1 MSAAASDRSAYGA
14 LEARFRRLGLLGGAA
29 AMLHWDWAT
38 MMPPGGAEARSAQ
51 LAELALIRHETLTD
65 PSVRDLLDEADADA
79 SSLDDWRR
87 ANLTHMRRRWRD
99 AAALPPDLVQALS
112 EASSHCELVWREAR
126 PANDF
131 AAFAEAFAPLLGLVR
146 EKAAALGEAKGCA
159 PYDALIESYE
169 PGLRSDTID
178 PLFDDLAGF
187 LPEFLGRVQEK
198 QAGDLALP
206 PVSAP
211 VPAQQALAKRLMAA
225 LGFDFD
231 HGRLDVSLHPFCGG
245 SAGDIRITTRYDE
258 DDALSGLMG
267 VLHET
272 GHALYEAGLPDEWRY
287 QPVGQAGG
295 MALHE
300 SQSLLI
306 EMQACRS
313 RPFMRFLAPLLG
325 QHLNGGDGASAD
337 AEALHRRA
345 VRVEPGYIRVDADE
359 VTYPAHVMLRYRLE
373 RALIGGD
380 LAVDGIPGAWAEIH
394 DALLGLRPEN
404 DTHGCLQDIHWSVG
418 EIGYFPSYTVGALMA
433 AQFFD
438 AAARHMPD
446 LWPAIE
452 RGDFAPLLGWLRA
465 NVHGLAAR
473 YEGPAL
479 LERATGAPLG
489 TEVFKTHLERRYLS

>member
-1 MSAAASDRSAYGA
+1 MSAYGA

-38 MMPPGGAEARSAQ
+38 MMPPGGAEPRAAQ

-65 PSVRDLLDEADADA
+65 PNVRDLLDKAEADTDT
-79 SSLDDWRR
+79 LDDWQR
-87 ANLTHMRRRWRD
+87 ANLARMRRRWRE
-99 AAALPPDLVQALS
+99 AAALPADLVQALS
-112 EASSHCELVWREAR
+112 EASSHCEMVWREAR
-126 PANDF
+126 PASDF
-131 AAFAEAFAPLLGLVR
+131 PSFARAFTPLLALVR
-146 EKAAALGEAKGCA
+146 EKAAALGEALDCA
-159 PYDALIESYE
+159 PYDGLIDSYE
-169 PGLRSDTID
+169 PGLRSATID

-187 LPEFLGRVQEK
+187 LPEFLGRVQER
-198 QAGDLALP
+198 QAGDGTPP

-211 VPAQQALAKRLMAA
+211 VEAQQALAKRLMTA

-258 DDALSGLMG
+258 ADALSGLMG

-272 GHALYEAGLPDEWRY
+272 GHALYEAGLPEAWRY

-313 RPFMRFLAPLLG
+313 QPFMRFLAPLLG
-325 QHLNGGDGASAD
+325 QHLNGSGGDSAD
-337 AEALHRRA
+337 AEALYRRA
-345 VRVEPGYIRVDADE
+345 IRVEPGYIRVDADE
-359 VTYPAHVMLRYRLE
+359 VTYPAHIMLRYRLE
-373 RALIGGD
+373 RALIAGE
-380 LAVDGIPGAWAEIH
+380 LAVDEIPGAWAEVH
-394 DALLGLRPEN
+394 GALLGLRPEN
-404 DTHGCLQDIHWSVG
+404 DAQGCLQDIHWSVG
-418 EIGYFPSYTVGALMA
+418 ELGYFPSYTIGALMA

-438 AAARHMPD
+438 AAAREEPD

-452 RGDFAPLLGWLRA
+452 RGDFAPLFGWLRA
-465 NVHGLAAR
+465 NVHCLASR

-479 LERATGAPLG
+479 LERATGKSLG
-489 TEVFKTHLERRYLS
+489 TEVFKAHLQRRYLG

>member
-1 MSAAASDRSAYGA
+1 MSAYAE
-14 LEARFRRLGLLGGAA
+14 LEVRFRRLGLLGGAA

-38 MMPPGGAEARSAQ
+38 MMPPGGAEPRAAQ
-51 LAELALIRHETLTD
+51 LAELALIRHEMLTE
-65 PSVRDLLDEADADA
+65 SRVSDLLDEAEADT
-79 SSLDDWRR
+79 SDLDDWQR
-87 ANLTHMRRRWRD
+87 ANLSRMWRRWRE

-112 EASSHCELVWREAR
+112 EASSQCELVWREAR

-131 AAFAEAFAPLLGLVR
+131 SAFAQAFAPLLGLVR
-146 EKAAALGEAKGCA
+146 EKADALGEALDCA
-159 PYDALIESYE
+159 PYDGLIDSYE
-169 PGLRSDTID
+169 PGLRCATID
-178 PLFDDLAGF
+178 PLFDDLADF
-187 LPEFLGRVQEK
+187 LPEFLGRVREA
-198 QAGDLALP
+198 QAGERALP

-211 VPAQQALAKRLMAA
+211 EAAQQALARQLMTA

-258 DDALSGLMG
+258 ADALSGLMG

-272 GHALYEAGLPDEWRY
+272 GHALYEAGLPEEWRY
-287 QPVGQAGG
+287 QPVGRAGG

-313 RPFMRFLAPLLG
+313 RPFMRYLAPLLS
-325 QHLNGGDGASAD
+325 QHVDGGDDGGATD
-337 AEALHRRA
+337 AEALYRRA
-345 VRVEPGYIRVDADE
+345 IRVEPGYIRVDSDE

-373 RALIGGD
+373 RALIAGT
-380 LAVDGIPGAWAEIH
+380 LAVDEIPGAWADIH
-394 DALLGLRPEN
+394 ETLLGLRPEN
-404 DTHGCLQDIHWSVG
+404 DTQGCLQDIHWSVG
-418 EIGYFPSYTVGALMA
+418 EVGYFPSYTIGALMA

-438 AAARHMPD
+438 AATRDEPD
-446 LWPAIE
+446 VWPAIE

-465 NVHGLAAR
+465 NVHGLASR
-473 YEGPAL
+473 HEGPAL

-489 TEVFKTHLERRYLS
+489 TDVFKAHLQRRYLG

>member
-1 MSAAASDRSAYGA
+1 MSAYGA

-38 MMPPGGAEARSAQ
+38 MMPPGGAEPRAAQ

-65 PSVRDLLDEADADA
+65 PSVRDLLDEAEAD
-79 SSLDDWRR
+79 SDTLDDWQR
-87 ANLTHMRRRWRD
+87 ANLARMRRRWRE
-99 AAALPPDLVQALS
+99 AAALPADLVQALS
-112 EASSHCELVWREAR
+112 EASSHCEMVWREAR
-126 PANDF
+126 PASDF
-131 AAFAEAFAPLLGLVR
+131 PAFARAFAPLLALVR
-146 EKAAALGEAKGCA
+146 EKAAALGEALDCA
-159 PYDALIESYE
+159 PYDGLIDSYE
-169 PGLRSDTID
+169 PGLRSATID
-178 PLFDDLAGF
+178 LLFDDLADF
-187 LPEFLGRVQEK
+187 LPEFLGRVQER
-198 QAGDLALP
+198 QAGDGTPP

-211 VPAQQALAKRLMAA
+211 VEAQQALARRLMTA

-258 DDALSGLMG
+258 ADALSGLMG

-272 GHALYEAGLPDEWRY
+272 GHALYEAGLPEAWRY

-313 RPFMRFLAPLLG
+313 QPFMRFLAPLLG
-325 QHLNGGDGASAD
+325 QHLNGGGEDSAGAD
-337 AEALHRRA
+337 ALYRRA
-345 VRVEPGYIRVDADE
+345 IRVEPGYIRVDADE
-359 VTYPAHVMLRYRLE
+359 VTYPAHIMLRYRLE
-373 RALIGGD
+373 RALIAGE
-380 LAVDGIPGAWAEIH
+380 LVVDEIPGAWGEVH
-394 DALLGLRPEN
+394 GALLGLRPEN
-404 DTHGCLQDIHWSVG
+404 DAQGCLQDIHWSVG
-418 EIGYFPSYTVGALMA
+418 ELGYFPSYTIGALMA

-438 AAARHMPD
+438 AAAREEPD

-452 RGDFAPLLGWLRA
+452 RGDFAPLFGWLRA
-465 NVHGLAAR
+465 NVHCLASR

-479 LERATGAPLG
+479 LERATGKSLG
-489 TEVFKTHLERRYLS
+489 TAVFKAHLQRRYLG

>member
-1 MSAAASDRSAYGA
+1 MSVAASGRSAYGA

-38 MMPPGGAEARSAQ
+38 MMPAGGAEARTAQ

-65 PSVRDLLDEADADA
+65 ASVPDLLDEAEADAD
-79 SSLDDWRR
+79 SLGDWQRV
-87 ANLTHMRRRWRD
+87 NLAHMRRRWRD

-112 EASSHCELVWREAR
+112 EASSHCEMVWREAR
-126 PANDF
+126 PASDFPAF
-131 AAFAEAFAPLLGLVR
+131 AAAFAPLLALVR
-146 EKAAALGEAKGCA
+146 EKAAALGEAKDCA
-159 PYDALIESYE
+159 PYDGLIESYE
-169 PGLRSDTID
+169 PGLRSATID
-178 PLFDDLAGF
+178 PLFEDLAGF

-198 QAGDLALP
+198 QAGSDALP
-206 PVSAP
+206 PVRAP
-211 VPAQQALAKRLMAA
+211 VAAQQALARRLMTA

-272 GHALYEAGLPDEWRY
+272 GHALYEAGLPEEWRY
-287 QPVGQAGG
+287 QPVGQACG

-325 QHLNGGDGASAD
+325 EQLNGGGAPID

-345 VRVEPGYIRVDADE
+345 IRVEPGYIRVDADE

-373 RALIGGD
+373 RALIAGD
-380 LAVDGIPGAWAEIH
+380 LAVDGIPSAWAEIH
-394 DALLGLRPEN
+394 ETLLGLRPEN
-404 DTHGCLQDIHWSVG
+404 DAQGCLQDIHWSVG
-418 EIGYFPSYTVGALMA
+418 ELGYFPSYTVGALMA

-438 AAARHMPD
+438 AAVGAEPE
-446 LWPAIE
+446 LWHAIE
-452 RGDFAPLLGWLRA
+452 GGDFAPLLGWLRA
-465 NVHGLAAR
+465 NVHGLASR
-473 YEGPAL
+473 HEGPAL

-489 TEVFKTHLERRYLS
+489 TAVFKTHLQRRYLC

>member
-1 MSAAASDRSAYGA
+1 MSAYRA

-29 AMLHWDWAT
+29 AILHWDWAT
-38 MMPPGGAEARSAQ
+38 MMPPGGAEPRAAQ

-65 PSVRDLLDEADADA
+65 TRVSDLLDEAEGETDT
-79 SSLDDWRR
+79 LDDWQQ
-87 ANLTHMRRRWRD
+87 ANLARMRRRWRE
-99 AAALPPDLVQALS
+99 AAALPSDLVQALS
-112 EASSHCELVWREAR
+112 EASSHSEMVWREAR
-126 PANDF
+126 PASDF
-131 AAFAEAFAPLLGLVR
+131 AAFARAFAPLLALVR
-146 EKAAALGEAKGCA
+146 EKAAALGEALDCA

-169 PGLRSDTID
+169 PGLRSAIID
-178 PLFDDLAGF
+178 PLFEDLAGF
-187 LPEFLGRVQEK
+187 LPEFLGQAREK
-198 QAGDLALP
+198 QAGDVVPP

-211 VPAQQALAKRLMAA
+211 VEAQQTLAIRLMAA

-258 DDALSGLMG
+258 EDTLSGLMG

-272 GHALYEAGLPDEWRY
+272 GHALYEAGLPEAWRY
-287 QPVGQAGG
+287 QPVGQAAG

-313 RPFMRFLAPLLG
+313 RPFMRFLAPQLG
-325 QHLNGGDGASAD
+325 QHLNGGGGDSAD
-337 AEALHRRA
+337 ADTLYRRA
-345 VRVEPGYIRVDADE
+345 IRVEPGYIRVDADE
-359 VTYPAHVMLRYRLE
+359 VTYPAHIMLRYRLE
-373 RALIGGD
+373 RALIAGE
-380 LAVDGIPGAWAEIH
+380 LAVDEIPGAWAEIH
-394 DALLGLRPEN
+394 EALLGLRPEN
-404 DTHGCLQDIHWSVG
+404 HSEGCLQDIHWSVG
-418 EIGYFPSYTVGALMA
+418 ELGYFPSYTIGALMA

-438 AAARHMPD
+438 AAARDEPT

-465 NVHGLAAR
+465 KVHRLASR
-473 YEGPAL
+473 YQGPVL

-489 TEVFKTHLERRYLS
+489 TAVFKAHLQRRYLS